1 MLAAYFLPPSK
12 KLDKRALQVVYCILT
27 FNVVELVYFFK
38 IPEKGGTCMKGI
50 PVTLEIAAVTDIGRR
65 RASNEDNFFVN
76 GAFIDHYKVK
86 AERFE
91 SVDTE
96 EVHVL
101 AVCDGMGGLSDG
113 NVAAMIGVTTLS
125 DYADELQTIRTGED
139 ASFTA
144 NRIVRT
150 ANDRILKK
158 IKKNGK
164 KMGST
169 FAMLVA
175 TVDCLYACNLGDS
188 EIFIKTQ
195 FGMERLSKPQTFAQ
209 ELADSG
215 AIPENQTTRF
225 YGRNQLSKYL
235 GMDNIKAL
243 KPNECSAEIRTGD
256 ILLICSDGVSDV
268 LASHSIYATLS
279 SDRPVSEI
287 ADTLIEKALRKNG
300 GDNMTVVIAR
310 VMDDGRMTRL
320 RKMMGI
326 VLGVTAGVVILAVL
340 LFGIL

>member
-1 MLAAYFLPPSK
+1 
-12 KLDKRALQVVYCILT
+12 
-27 FNVVELVYFFK
+27 
-38 IPEKGGTCMKGI
+38 MKGI

-76 GAFIDHYKVK
+76 GAFIDHYKVR

-101 AVCDGMGGLSDG
+101 AVCDGMGGLADG
-113 NVAAMIGVTTLS
+113 EIAAMIGVTTLS
-125 DYADELQTIRTGED
+125 DHAEELQAIRTGDD
-139 ASFTA
+139 ASLTA
-144 NRIVRT
+144 NRIVRA
-150 ANDRILKK
+150 ANDRILKR
-158 IKKNGK
+158 IKKSGQ

-188 EIFIKTQ
+188 EIYIKTR
-195 FGMERLSKPQTFAQ
+195 FGMERLSKPQTYAQ
-209 ELADSG
+209 ELLDSG
-215 AIPENQTTRF
+215 IVSENQVSRS

-235 GMDNIKAL
+235 GMDNLKAL
-243 KPNECSAEIRTGD
+243 KPNECSTELRTGD

-268 LASHSIYATLS
+268 LPNHSIYASLS
-279 SDRPVSEI
+279 TDRPVSEI
-287 ADTLIEKALRKNG
+287 ADIIIEKALRKNG

-310 VMDDGRMTRL
+310 VLDDGRVTRL
-320 RKMMGI
+320 RRMLGI
-326 VLGVTAGVVILAVL
+326 VLGITAGVVILMAIL
-340 LFGIL
+340 LGML